1 MRTLF
6 KTNQTSLRLL
16 ILALISS
23 GWVASTASAQWVAY
37 TFSPRAAYLSSYG
50 LNTNANNA
58 STNIA
63 TNGWVNATTAAGTF
77 TISDVNTRGVI
88 ALYFSTN
95 TNSPNFIVATQPLF
109 YTYGNNANLLS
120 TNNFATN
127 YGLIQLTNTNVTDMN
142 AALNTNVWY
151 YNRTRFGTSTRY
163 LAGQYVLSGSN
174 TNAVGS
180 FNSVAIGYTTN
191 QIGTNNWST
200 NTNSTNLPY
209 LGTNYL
215 PANISLKIQA
225 LSIAATNTNLTATNQ
240 QLVLPMTINLTL
252 TKALNNIIATN
263 NNSIGSNQEGEI
275 ADHPSKIIGE

>member
-191 QIGTNNWST
+191 QIGTNNWT
-200 NTNSTNLPY
+200 NAGLTNF
-209 LGTNYL
+209 L
-215 PANISLKIQA
+215 PANISLNIQT
-225 LSIAATNTNLTATNQ
+225 LSFAATNTPLNATNQ
-240 QLVLPMTINLTL
+240 QLILPMTINLTL
-252 TKALNNIIATN
+252 TKALNNNIATN
-263 NNSIGSNQEGEI
+263 TNAFATSYTNIS
-275 ADHPSKIIGE
+275 

>member
-1 MRTLF
+1 MRTLI

-77 TISDVNTRGVI
+77 TVSDVNTRGVI

-191 QIGTNNWST
+191 QIRRWFPIILRLSL
-200 NTNSTNLPY
+200 TNLP
-209 LGTNYL
+209 LKLVKQIFGRV
-215 PANISLKIQA
+215 AMSRCVASLHHP
-225 LSIAATNTNLTATNQ
+225 LSDL
-240 QLVLPMTINLTL
+240 LTL
-252 TKALNNIIATN
+252 CCCDNRCKTFIVIDDIVFRFNDMFERTTTKI
-263 NNSIGSNQEGEI
+263 
-275 ADHPSKIIGE
+275 P